1 MCQAASDL
9 NVTATDVTDGFLT
22 ELVPL
27 LEKNRA
33 PAVEA
38 ILEVGR
44 GGRGREGSGVCDDYE
59 EGGRV
64 RLTLVGLFVKG
75 KCDSVVV

>member
-44 GGRGREGSGVCDDYE
+44 GGEDGRGPV
-59 EGGRV
+59 
-64 RLTLVGLFVKG
+64 FVTAL
-75 KCDSVVV
+75 